1 MLSRL
6 MQPGLDRV
14 WVILIGLIVAAP
26 LVSGGLP
33 SGYDAGNH
41 LLRVEILVESLQ
53 AGMLYPRWMPDL
65 HLGYGAPLLTFYAP
79 SAYFLA
85 AGFGLLGMSG
95 DEALRWTTIV
105 LVAVSGLGVWQ
116 LTDSV
121 YASADRGRR
130 WAALIAATAYSAG
143 PYLVFNATTRMAIP
157 ELMAQALVPWVLW
170 ALRGLLLATEP
181 GRYRAPLATSLAAVF
196 VSHTVSI
203 VITPVF
209 VGVAAVGYAAIALH
223 RSRPNWRL
231 AWVKRWSALI
241 GAGLLALAL
250 SGWFWLP
257 LVVERQNL
265 GTEQYLKARS
275 GEPYLPVSID
285 QTFTAAWPYPR
296 NSTVLVVPI
305 SVWLVALAAVGVWLH
320 LRQRQGEALVYVGLA
335 IMALIGHWPIGLPLL
350 TASGV
355 DQLIQFPW
363 RLQTWVYLP
372 AAVLAGGAVVA
383 VRGAW
388 PRRVLALTI
397 IAFLL
402 VGGVPIGLKRIL
414 FHEPQPTTPEAMVAF
429 AEGSVGLTSFGLTA
443 DQEFLPVWV
452 RDWPESMRQPERATL
467 PAGVEAEV
475 RLITV
480 GPLERVLEI
489 TASAPFS
496 LTLTDYY
503 FPGWQASLNGVT
515 AVVQPAPTSGL
526 LRLSIPAG
534 TSQVRVGWSPTMS
547 HHLALG
553 LTLVGIG
560 AAVWLTWPHRR
571 RSPASATL
579 ALVWAAP
586 AILLAWPVAAAP
598 GAVAPGSSVTIGP
611 DQAAQLLAV
620 QTHIRERGA
629 LIEAHWWVRAPL
641 DDYAL
646 VWRLRGPDGTIVQT
660 VNSRPY
666 FDQLVTTAW
675 PAPGLIDDRVFVPWP
690 AGQPPARYTLSLCAQ
705 PASTRQ
711 PVCDDDQVVAEVEAP
726 ATGPAPVSAATLFGP
741 ACTFCLQPVSG
752 RPAGLAELVGIGFQN
767 WQRPL
772 PPPSAGLL
780 VVTPQDGIEVVL
792 AWRSLTWMDDR
803 YNSTVLMTTPDGK
816 QVSYSDH
823 IWTTT
828 LSNVRQWA
836 PSDYRLDY
844 HTLYPDDDIP
854 SGVYPVRV
862 GIFDLQAGGFV
873 DWTTDSGEPLGDTAM
888 IASVKWL
895 NPPRAQ
901 PTTRLDVPLGE
912 FARISGITLSGTR
925 ARPGETLSLIVYARA
940 DGPASR
946 DLTRFVHVYNGQGGL
961 IAQADGTPGGTN
973 STSSWQPGEIV
984 ADPVSLSIAPDAAA
998 GVYRLLLGYYD
1009 PATGERAAVGAPD
1022 NVVLL
1027 AEINVE

>member
-1 MLSRL
+1 MN
-6 MQPGLDRV
+6 PALDRV

-41 LLRVEILVESLQ
+41 ILRVELLVESLR
-53 AGMLYPRWMPDL
+53 AGLLYPRWMPDL

-79 SAYFLA
+79 AVYFLA

-95 DEALRWTTIV
+95 DDALRWTTIL

-130 WAALIAATAYSAG
+130 WAALIAATTYSAS

-170 ALRGLLLATEP
+170 ALRGLLLASEP
-181 GRYRAPLATSLAAVF
+181 DRYRVPLAMSLAAVF

-203 VITPVF
+203 IITPVF
-209 VGVAAVGYAAIALH
+209 VGLAAVGFAAIALH
-223 RSRPNWRL
+223 RTRPKGQPALRSRG
-231 AWVKRWSALI
+231 SAVI

-250 SGWFWLP
+250 SAWLWLP
-257 LVVERQNL
+257 LVVERQYL
-265 GTEQYLKARS
+265 GTEQYLEARS
-275 GEPYLPVSID
+275 GEPYLPVSIE
-285 QTFTAAWPYPR
+285 QTFTATWPYPR
-296 NSTVLVVPI
+296 NSTVLVVPV
-305 SVWLVALAAVGVWLH
+305 SLWLVALAAVGVWLH

-335 IMALIGHWPIGLPLL
+335 LVALSGHWPIAQPLL
-350 TASGV
+350 AASGA

-372 AAVLAGGAVVA
+372 AAVLAGGVVLA

-388 PRRVLALTI
+388 PRRTLALTA

-402 VGGVPIGLKRIL
+402 AGGIPVGLKRIL
-414 FHEPQPTTPEAMVAF
+414 FYEPQPTTPEAMVAF

-452 RDWPESMRQPERATL
+452 RDWPESMRRPGQATL
-467 PAGVEAEV
+467 PAGVTADV

-489 TASAPFS
+489 AATAPFT

-515 AVVQPAPTSGL
+515 TAVQPASTSGL
-526 LRLSIPAG
+526 LELSVPTG
-534 TSQVRVGWSPTMS
+534 TSQVRVGWSPTTT
-547 HHLALG
+547 HRLALG
-553 LTLVGIG
+553 LTLVGIAG
-560 AAVWLTWPHRR
+560 AVWLTWPHRR

-586 AILLAWPVAAAP
+586 AILLAWPVPAPP
-598 GAVAPGSSVTIGP
+598 GAVAPRSAVTLGS
-611 DQAAQLLAV
+611 DQAAHLLAV
-620 QTHIRERGA
+620 RTHIRERGT
-629 LIEAHWWVRAPL
+629 LVEAHWWVRAPL

-646 VWRLRGPDGTIVQT
+646 VWRLRGPDGKIVET

-666 FDQLVTTAW
+666 FDQLATTSW

-690 AGQPPARYTLSLCAQ
+690 AGQPPGRYTLSVCAQ

-711 PVCDDDQVVAEVEAP
+711 PVCDDDQVVAQVEAP
-726 ATGPAPVSAATLFGP
+726 ATRPAPVSEATLFGP
-741 ACTFCLQPVSG
+741 ACTYCLQPVSG
-752 RPAGLAELVGIGFQN
+752 RPAGLAELIGIGFQN

-772 PPPSAGLL
+772 SAPSTGAL
-780 VVTPQDGIEVVL
+780 VVTPQDGVEVVL
-792 AWRSLTWMDDR
+792 AWRSLAWMDDR
-803 YNSTVLMTTPDGK
+803 YNSTVVMIAPDGE

-828 LSNVRQWA
+828 PSNLRQWA
-836 PSDYRLDY
+836 PGDYRLDY
-844 HTLYPDDDIP
+844 HTLYPGDDIP

-862 GIFDLQAGGFV
+862 GVFDLQAGGFV
-873 DWTTDSGEPLGDTAM
+873 DWMTDSGEPLGETAV

-901 PTTRLDVPLGE
+901 PETRLDVPLGD
-912 FARISGITLSGTR
+912 FARITGVSAPVRNL
-925 ARPGETLSLIVYARA
+925 RPGQSLTVTVFARA
-940 DGPASR
+940 AGPAGL
-946 DLTRFVHVYNGQGGL
+946 DYTRFLHVYNQQGGL
-961 IAQADGTPGGTN
+961 IAQADGTPSGAN
-973 STSSWQPGEIV
+973 PTSSWQPGEIV
-984 ADPVSLSIAPDAAA
+984 ADQVNLSLAPDAAA
-998 GVYRLLLGYYD
+998 GAYRLLLGYYD
-1009 PATGERAAVGAPD
+1009 PATGERVAVGAPD

-1027 AEINVE
+1027 AEVVVE